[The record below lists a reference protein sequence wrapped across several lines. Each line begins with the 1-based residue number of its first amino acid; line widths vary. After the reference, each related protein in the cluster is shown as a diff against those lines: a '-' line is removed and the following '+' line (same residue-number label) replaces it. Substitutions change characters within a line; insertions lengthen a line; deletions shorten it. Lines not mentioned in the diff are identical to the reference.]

1 MTMPSSLCPNRMQIH
16 SIVQETSDVWTINL
30 INHDFYMYS
39 PGQYALVS
47 IKNSDEVM
55 RAYTLSSSPGQSRY
69 ISITVR
75 RLEDGT
81 GSNWL
86 TRAVKPGDY
95 LWLSEAQGEFTCANV
110 KSQQYLMLAAGCGVT
125 PIMSM
130 TRWLMTNRPETHVKV
145 LFNVRDDKQVIFAQE
160 WQQLTRMYPE
170 RLQLCIMAETP
181 DNGELAQGRLSE
193 EKLKTLVPDIAAR
206 VVMTCGPVP
215 YMKNAQQFAANLGVP
230 AEHFFMERFSTE
242 PELIDNEDVLTLKI
256 RQRLVDF
263 KVPVGISLL
272 SALEQ
277 NKQPVIAA
285 CRAGVCGSCKTKV
298 LSGNY
303 TTTSTMTLTEAEIA
317 EGYVLACSCQL
328 QSDIEIA

>member
-130 TRWLMTNRPETHVKV
+130 TRWLMANRPETHVKV

-242 PELIDNEDVLTLKI
+242 PEVIDNEDVLTLKI

>member
-1 MTMPSSLCPNRMQIH
+1 MTMPSNLCPNRMQVH
-16 SIVQETSDVWTINL
+16 SVVQETSDVWTINL
-30 INHDFYMYS
+30 INHDFYTYS

-47 IKNSDEVM
+47 IKNSDDVM
-55 RAYTLSSSPGQSRY
+55 RAYTLSSSPGQSPF

-110 KSQQYLMLAAGCGVT
+110 SSNQYLMLAAGCGVT

-130 TRWLMTNRPETHVKV
+130 TRWLMANRPETNVKV
-145 LFNVRDDKQVIFAQE
+145 LFNVRDDKQVIFAEE
-160 WQQLTRMYPE
+160 WQQLAKQFPH
-170 RLQLCIMAETP
+170 RLQLCVMAETP
-181 DNGELAQGRLSE
+181 DNGSIAQGRLDE
-193 EKLKTLVPDIAAR
+193 GKLIALVPDISSR

-215 YMKNAQQFAANLGVP
+215 YMQNAQKFAANLGVP

-242 PELIDNEDVLTLKI
+242 PEAVDSADILTLKI
-256 RQRLVDF
+256 RHRLVDF
-263 KVPVGISLL
+263 NVPVGTSLL

-277 NKQPVIAA
+277 NKQPIIAA

-303 TTTSTMTLTEAEIA
+303 TTTSTATLTNDEIA
-317 EGYVLACSCQL
+317 AGYVLACSCQL
-328 QSDIEIA
+328 QGNVEIA

>member
-16 SIVQETSDVWTINL
+16 SIIQETSDVWTINL

-47 IKNSDEVM
+47 IKNSDDVM

-75 RLEDGT
+75 RLEDGM

-130 TRWLMTNRPETHVKV
+130 TRWLMANRPETHVKV

-160 WQQLTRMYPE
+160 WQQLTRAYPE

-181 DNGELAQGRLSE
+181 DNGELAQGRLNE
-193 EKLKTLVPDIAAR
+193 EKLQALVPDIASR

-242 PELIDNEDVLTLKI
+242 PEVVNNEDVLTLKI
-256 RQRLVDF
+256 RQRLADF

-303 TTTSTMTLTEAEIA
+303 TTTSTMTLTAAEIA

-328 QSDIEIA
+328 QGDTEIA